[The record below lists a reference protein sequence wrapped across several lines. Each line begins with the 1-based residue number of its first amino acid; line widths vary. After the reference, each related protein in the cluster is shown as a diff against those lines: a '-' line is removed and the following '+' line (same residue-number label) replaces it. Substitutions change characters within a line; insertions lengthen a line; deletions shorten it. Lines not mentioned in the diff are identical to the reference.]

1 MEGKKGLKNNKIYSF
16 ASIGNDPQDLKYKGE
31 IMNDKNI
38 KELLEKKASLI
49 RQPNNGDYTDLHDE
63 IELAYIEGEI
73 AVIEQKVITKFYKDI
88 IAEMMEEWPV
98 VEQNKEEE

>member
-1 MEGKKGLKNNKIYSF
+1 
-16 ASIGNDPQDLKYKGE
+16 
-31 IMNDKNI
+31 MNDTNI
-38 KELLEKKASLI
+38 KELLEKRASLI
-49 RQPNNGDYTDLHDE
+49 RQTNNGDYTDLHDE

-88 IAEMMEEWPV
+88 IAEMMDEWPVIEGSEERPV